1 MKTVPVKTVYLEMRY
16 PSVTLEPV
24 PPVPNCLIMQAKRP
38 TVSFYKFLY
47 GTVGKKLLWVNRL
60 MMPEEEL
67 KKVLENSIASEI
79 YVFYVE
85 GVPAGYAELDRAKS
99 GEGEIELAYFGL
111 MPEFIG
117 KGLGKY
123 LLNWIIKKAWEY
135 NPERLWLHTCELDHP
150 AALPNY
156 LKAGFKIYHTEII
169 QQQVPE

>member
-1 MKTVPVKTVYLEMRY
+1 MPVKTTYLEMRQ
-16 PSVTLEPV
+16 EPFGV
-24 PPVPNCLIMQAKRP
+24 NLLPPLKDCLVMQAKSP
-38 TVSFYKFLY
+38 TVAFYKFLY
-47 GTVGKKLLWVNRL
+47 SSVGKDLVWVNRL
-60 MMPEEEL
+60 IMPEDEL
-67 KKVLENSIASEI
+67 RQILNNPIASEI
-79 YVFYVE
+79 YVLYVE

-99 GEGEIELAYFGL
+99 GEREIELAYFGL